1 VSFFPRHVEREILS
15 ALIDGE
21 LDAAQRRE
29 VYEHLQQCAPCRE
42 AMEEFSHVHGLVGEL
57 PRLIA
62 PESFV
67 SVALREPTESSRV
80 RTATTALLS
89 GRRKWVAA
97 GIAAAALGITF
108 GGLATPA
115 PAAQPPVGAFIDRHV
130 SVHSGVETAG
140 HVLFAVNEP

>member
-1 VSFFPRHVEREILS
+1 MSFYPRHVEREILS

-29 VYEHLQQCAPCRE
+29 VHDHLQECAPCRE
-42 AMEEFSHVHGLVGEL
+42 AIEEFSHIHGLVGEL

-67 SVALREPTESSRV
+67 SVALRPPDPSRM

-89 GRRKWVAA
+89 GRRKWVAV
-97 GIAAAALGITF
+97 GIGAVALGITF

-140 HVLFAVNEP
+140 HVLFAVNGP

>member
-1 VSFFPRHVEREILS
+1 MSFYPRHVEREILS

-29 VYEHLQQCAPCRE
+29 VHEHLQECTACRE
-42 AMEEFSHVHGLVGEL
+42 AMDEFSHVHGLVGEL

-67 SVALREPTESSRV
+67 SVALRPPRASLAR
-80 RTATTALLS
+80 TTASSLLA
-89 GRRKWVAA
+89 GRRKWAAA
-97 GIAAAALGITF
+97 GIVGAALAITL

-115 PAAQPPVGAFIDRHV
+115 PAEQPPVGAFIDRHV
-130 SVHSGVETAG
+130 SVHSGIENTG
-140 HVLFAVNEP
+140 HVLFAVNGP

>member
-1 VSFFPRHVEREILS
+1 MSFYPRHVEREILS

-29 VYEHLQQCAPCRE
+29 VHDHLQECAPCRE
-42 AMEEFSHVHGLVGEL
+42 AMDEFSHIHGLVGEL

-67 SVALREPTESSRV
+67 SVALRPRESRGL
-80 RTATTALLS
+80 RTATTALLA

-97 GIAAAALGITF
+97 SIAVAALGITF

-115 PAAQPPVGAFIDRHV
+115 PAAQAPVGAFIDRHV

-140 HVLFAVNEP
+140 HVLFAVNGP

>member
-1 VSFFPRHVEREILS
+1 MSFYPRHVEREILS

-29 VYEHLQQCAPCRE
+29 VHDHLQACAPCRE
-42 AMEEFSHVHGLVGEL
+42 AMEEFTQIHGLVGEL

-67 SVALREPTESSRV
+67 SVALRPPESSRM
-80 RTATTALLS
+80 RTASTALLS

-140 HVLFAVNEP
+140 HVLFAVNGP

>member
-1 VSFFPRHVEREILS
+1 LSFYPRHVEREILS

-29 VYEHLQQCAPCRE
+29 VHDHLQECAPCRE
-42 AMEEFSHVHGLVGEL
+42 AMDEFSQIHGLVGEL

-67 SVALREPTESSRV
+67 SVALRPQDSSRV
-80 RTATTALLS
+80 RTATSALLS

-97 GIAAAALGITF
+97 GAAALALGITF

-115 PAAQPPVGAFIDRHV
+115 PASQPPVGAFIDRHV

-140 HVLFAVNEP
+140 HVLFAVNRP

>member
-1 VSFFPRHVEREILS
+1 MSFYPRHVEREILS

-21 LDAAQRRE
+21 LDAAQRRA
-29 VYEHLQQCAPCRE
+29 VHDHLQECAPCRE
-42 AMEEFSHVHGLVGEL
+42 AMDEFSHIHGLVGEL

-67 SVALREPTESSRV
+67 SVALRPPESSRA
-80 RTATTALLS
+80 RTAASALLS

-97 GIAAAALGITF
+97 GIAAAALGVTF

-115 PAAQPPVGAFIDRHV
+115 PAAQPPVGEFIDRHV

-140 HVLFAVNEP
+140 HVLFAVNGP